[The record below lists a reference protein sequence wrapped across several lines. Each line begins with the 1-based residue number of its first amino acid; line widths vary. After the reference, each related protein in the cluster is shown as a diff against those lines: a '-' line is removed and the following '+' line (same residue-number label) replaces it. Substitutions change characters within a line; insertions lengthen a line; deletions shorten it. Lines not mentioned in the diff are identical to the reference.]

1 MGFSPNQARYQAA
14 AGFIVGTIMRIK
26 FQVLGDPQA
35 QKRHK
40 HYKRGSFVKVYDPSE
55 EAKTNFLLTVQEYAP
70 KSPILGD
77 IMLTVWFLM
86 PRPRNHYG
94 TGKNQAKLKDSAPIN
109 HTKKPDIDNLLKFIM
124 DSLGGRGIYWKD
136 DAQVYS
142 IIVQKLYSDKPR
154 TVIQINY

>member
-1 MGFSPNQARYQAA
+1 MGK
-14 AGFIVGTIMRIK
+14 IK

-40 HYKRGSFVKVYDPSE
+40 HFKRGSFVKVYDPSE

-70 KSPILGD
+70 KSPIMTD
-77 IMLTVWFLM
+77 IKLTVWFCM
-86 PRPRNHYG
+86 PRPKNHYG
-94 TGKNQAKLKDSAPIN
+94 TGKNAGKLKDSAPVN
-109 HTKKPDIDNLLKFIM
+109 HIKKPDLDNLLKFVM

-142 IIVQKLYSDKPR
+142 IIAIKLYHETPR
-154 TVIQINY
+154 TVIQIDY